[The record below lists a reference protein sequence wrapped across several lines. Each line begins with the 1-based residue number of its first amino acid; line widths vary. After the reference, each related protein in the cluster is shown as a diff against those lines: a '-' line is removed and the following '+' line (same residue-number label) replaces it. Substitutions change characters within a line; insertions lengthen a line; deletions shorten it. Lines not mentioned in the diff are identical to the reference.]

1 MLQCNKI
8 LCTAQYHEI
17 PGDFSTN
24 ITAPD
29 LSSLAF
35 RPEHRPPAASWAG
48 AAQPL
53 SRQEETLAARLKKA
67 TADPIADLLFSPRA
81 AFIWDHTAR
90 VLTWLNAAG
99 RSKFG
104 LGAEE
109 LQGKLAAPLA
119 RCFGAAAKQG
129 KAFGDITLKAGLSP
143 AISCSFEV
151 LELAGGHN
159 GLIVS
164 ESADVVRLPD
174 PPKNL
179 RSSSPKGDIANKLRG
194 KERESAKKRPIVK
207 PCAKRKNAPAPGPVR
222 SEQTVSARQLTPEEM
237 HAFKAIGRTV
247 RRLAR
252 ERQRSANGTLE
263 TVPVPPVEPERA
275 AADVQTMQALLF
287 SAFDL
292 VLFLSEELVIS
303 QTEGRPQ
310 IAGWRKSQLLGQPAG
325 RVLPP
330 PEQTILHRMI
340 KKLRTGSKICRD
352 TLVLQGEAHSRVPCR
367 AVLGHCPDRGTPYF
381 LALVSLELPARLKRQ
396 PALPQI
402 TRLAA

>member
-1 MLQCNKI
+1 M
-8 LCTAQYHEI
+8 
-17 PGDFSTN
+17 
-24 ITAPD
+24 
-29 LSSLAF
+29 
-35 RPEHRPPAASWAG
+35 
-48 AAQPL
+48 
-53 SRQEETLAARLKKA
+53 AARQKKA

-109 LQGKLAAPLA
+109 LQGKLAAPLV

-129 KAFGDITLKAGLSP
+129 KASGDITLKAGLSP
-143 AISCSFEV
+143 AIPCSFEV
-151 LELAGGHN
+151 LELAGGHK

-164 ESADVVRLPD
+164 ETADIVRLPD
-174 PPKNL
+174 PPKKL
-179 RSSSPKGDIANKLRG
+179 RSSSPKGDSANKLRSEESG
-194 KERESAKKRPIVK
+194 SAKKRPIVK
-207 PCAKRKNAPAPGPVR
+207 PCAKRKNTPVPGPVR
-222 SEQTVSARQLTPEEM
+222 SKQAASAGQLTPEEM
-237 HAFKAIGRTV
+237 RAFKAIGRTV

-252 ERQRSANGTLE
+252 ERQRGANGALKA
-263 TVPVPPVEPERA
+263 VSVPPVEPKRA
-275 AADVQTMQALLF
+275 VGDARATQVLLF

-340 KKLRTGSKICRD
+340 KKLRAGAKICRD
-352 TLVLQGEAHSRVPCR
+352 TLVLQGEALGSVPCR
-367 AVLGHCPDRGTPYF
+367 AVLGHCPDGNVPYF
-381 LALVSLELPARLKRQ
+381 LALVSLELPSRLKRQ
-396 PALPQI
+396 PALPHI